1 MSEKQLVVS
10 LALKSGT
17 MKQQITAINKEVKGL
32 EAEFKNAGAGI
43 ENFGKTT
50 EGLNAKL
57 KLSEKTLEK
66 LNQKL
71 SIYKSEQEKCT
82 QTLDKAVKS
91 YEKQSSKVK
100 ELESAL
106 ESAKSEFGNT
116 SKEVKDLEV
125 ELKKA
130 QKTLETKRNGV
141 INANNSLNQMKSTIN
156 STEAE
161 IKEMTSDIQK
171 LNNEINNIDNS
182 EIDELSDSF
191 KKASSDTASF
201 GADLTII
208 GNGIQNVGEKVS
220 DVGKKILN
228 LTGDFVKVGSEYSAE
243 IASTE
248 FLLKNL
254 DESTQDIIN
263 SSSKLSSVLGI
274 TEKQYKENSTSIATY
289 YKNMG
294 MGTDTINEMTSKSIE
309 LVADLGAIADLP
321 FDEAMSRFK
330 SGLMGNYQAL
340 DIFGINLSANTI
352 GNSEFA
358 KSLGDSWNRLSD
370 NEKMM
375 ATYKEILRQSS
386 SATGL
391 AKQEAQ
397 EFGMQTK
404 YLSTRLE
411 ELKGSIG
418 EKLLPTLEPFLEKT
432 NKVVE
437 SVSTWVEENPKL
449 ATTIVS
455 IVASLG
461 AVLTVGGTLIG
472 TIGMLIISW
481 GAITTAI
488 AGATIPFLAIAGAIA
503 GIVGGVILL
512 AGAIKENYDGIV
524 GALKN
529 FGDKF
534 SESFGGAE
542 GLFATV
548 WSSMQE
554 IYNNVIQPLF
564 EAIGTLIEH
573 VINFVAEIMPGL
585 NTAFTVAWE
594 IIMAIW
600 NSIGQPIFDGIMA
613 IVGWLID
620 WFGENY
626 PFIAEVFNG
635 VMDRV
640 KVVWENFGVPLFDA
654 IKSVIEYTINFLEP
668 IIKGLGIAFN
678 IMWDY
683 FKFSWY
689 ATKPIIDTII
699 YVVSNLAGKCMDSCK
714 WIADAFSNAFQSV
727 SDTLDWIWD
736 KISGFMDWLSG
747 LGKKIGGFLSNAI
760 GSFSGESRS
769 MDINTNVNYTTV
781 PTGKMYTIPNFSG
794 IERPTL
800 YLNRAMPSLD
810 NIALSGSYYNVETRD
825 SMKANNIIRQSNGF
839 GNISSGKGSSS
850 SITSEIFKT
859 LEARI
864 NANESNTNN
873 TLNTLA
879 KAIADMSVAIN
890 NLANKSQEVQQINLK
905 ADVSL
910 DRRNIIKNIA
920 QDIEPLLIRKNN
932 LALR

>member
-100 ELESAL
+100 EVESAL

-358 KSLGDSWNRLSD
+358 KSLGDSWNKLSD

-386 SATGL
+386 SAIGL

-397 EFGMQTK
+397 EFGMKTK

-418 EKLLPTLEPFLEKT
+418 EKLLPTLEPFLGKI

-437 SVSTWVEENPKL
+437 SISTWVEENPKL

-503 GIVGGVILL
+503 GIVGGIILL
-512 AGAIKENYDGIV
+512 AGAIKNNFNGITSAIEN
-524 GALKN
+524 LKA
-529 FGDKF
+529 KF
-534 SESFGGAE
+534 TESFSNVRDTFTIAWQ
-542 GLFATV
+542 TMK
-548 WSSMQE
+548 S
-554 IYNNVIQPLF
+554 IYDSLIKPLF
-564 EAIGTLIEH
+564 DNLGILIEH
-573 VINFVAEIMPGL
+573 VINFIASIMPSIS
-585 NTAFTVAWE
+585 TTFKIVFEVIKAVWE
-594 IIMAIW
+594 
-600 NSIGQPIFDGIMA
+600 SIGKPLADA
-613 IVGWLID
+613 IISVFKWAVD

-626 PFIAEVFNG
+626 PLIAEVFNT
-635 VMDRV
+635 VIDRL
-640 KVVWENFGVPLFDA
+640 KSVWDNVGKPLFNL
-654 IKSVIEYTINFLEP
+654 IKSVIEYTINFITPL
-668 IIKGLGIAFN
+668 IKSIGIAFE
-678 IMWDY
+678 IAWGV
-683 FKFSWY
+683 FKASFNV
-689 ATKPIIDTII
+689 TKPVIDFIIELVGRLSGACI
-699 YVVSNLAGKCMDSCK
+699 NAGR
-714 WIADAFSNAFQSV
+714 WITESFSNAFSEV
-727 SDTLDWIWD
+727 ASWIDWISN
-736 KISGFMDWLSG
+736 KIKGFIDWLSG
-747 LGKKIGGFLSNAI
+747 LGSKVGGFLSRLNP
-760 GSFSGESRS
+760 FSNETRS
-769 MDINTNVNYTTV
+769 IDINTNVNYTTV

-825 SMKANNIIRQSNGF
+825 SMKANNIIRQANGF